1 MCGNVTELTES
12 VLEIYTF
19 WWQVRSLRDKKVWL
33 LFAVFIILYLILI
46 FFLKIFD
53 KLSLMAP

>member
-46 FFLKIFD
+46 FKKKKFD